1 VSAEGPSASRSAAAR
16 NLIWPSLRDAARAFC
31 PPFEVVEERPG
42 GLAVLLRT
50 PDSAEELTLR
60 YRSERGLFLRTYYLV
75 IEAELAGEGPTE
87 AGTLVLSRR
96 KLRWRRPKP
105 LDGER
110 WSEAMSS
117 PDVRAALKPL
127 QVERL
132 DLAWDPAPRRWSLSL
147 KTLCGSVTVTFF
159 PPLATPNPFLRKEA
173 QAVEAL
179 VRELR
184 RGAQTRT
191 PA

>member
-1 VSAEGPSASRSAAAR
+1 MTTQDQASPPTGRP
-16 NLIWPSLRDAARAFC
+16 NLIWPSLREAAKAFC

-42 GLAVLLRT
+42 GLSLRLRSL
-50 PDSAEELTLR
+50 DGERELTLR

-75 IEAELAGEGPTE
+75 IQAAVPGDGPAE

-96 KLRWRRPKP
+96 RLRWKRPKP
-105 LDGER
+105 AGGTR
-110 WSEAMSS
+110 WSEDFNS
-117 PDVRAALKPL
+117 PEVRAALKPL

-132 DLAWDPAPRRWSLSL
+132 DLAWDPAQRTWGLSL
-147 KTLCGSVTVTFF
+147 TTLCGSVTVTFF
-159 PPLATPNPFLRKEA
+159 PPLATPNPFMREEA
-173 QAVEAL
+173 QAVGAL

-184 RGAQTRT
+184 RAQTRT

>member
-1 VSAEGPSASRSAAAR
+1 VTARDQASTPAGRP

-42 GLAVLLRT
+42 GLALLLRT
-50 PDSAEELTLR
+50 PDGAEELTLR

-75 IEAELAGEGPTE
+75 IQAALPGEGPAE

-96 KLRWRRPKP
+96 RLRWKRPKP
-105 LDGER
+105 TGGTR
-110 WSEAMSS
+110 WSEDFNS
-117 PDVRAALKPL
+117 PEVRAALKPL
-127 QVERL
+127 QVEKL
-132 DLAWDPAPRRWSLSL
+132 ALAWDPAQGTWGLSL
-147 KTLCGSVTVTFF
+147 MTLCGSVTVTFF

-184 RGAQTRT
+184 RAQTRT